1 MKKLCTNK
9 AIAVFCSSLLF
20 FSFFSI
26 FSFQRTN
33 QAPFLHLKQQVA
45 YAMALE
51 GTNADKNTN
60 YFERLDEQKE
70 LAENAAKEEKLRA
83 IAARQEEII
92 IEKAEQAEIAR
103 LEAEAQEQARIE
115 MERIEAERLAEE
127 ARILLEQEQAV
138 LAAEEQARA
147 TASQVVVASTGESS
161 AGSFSVTYY
170 SAYDGTQIGITAG
183 GTSMAGGNI
192 YTSDGYRIIAADR
205 SVLPLGTI
213 VRITTASGESFLA
226 KVDDT
231 GGAIVGNRID
241 IAVSSASEAYAL
253 GRTTATITILN

>member
-1 MKKLCTNK
+1 MTKLRTNK
-9 AIAVFCSSLLF
+9 AIAVFFSSLLF

-33 QAPFLHLKQQVA
+33 QTPFLHLKQQVA

-51 GTNADKNTN
+51 GTNSDKNTN

-70 LAENAAKEEKLRA
+70 LAENAIKEEKLRTIA
-83 IAARQEEII
+83 IRQEEII
-92 IEKAEQAEIAR
+92 IEKAEQAEAAR

-115 MERIEAERLAEE
+115 MQRIEAERLAEE

-138 LAAEEQARA
+138 LAAQEEARVPEA
-147 TASQVVVASTGESS
+147 QIVVATTTESS
-161 AGSFSVTYY
+161 AGSFSITYY
-170 SAYDGTQIGITAG
+170 SAYDGAQIGITAG

-213 VRITTASGESFLA
+213 VRVTVASGASFLA

-231 GGAIVGNRID
+231 GSAIVGNRID